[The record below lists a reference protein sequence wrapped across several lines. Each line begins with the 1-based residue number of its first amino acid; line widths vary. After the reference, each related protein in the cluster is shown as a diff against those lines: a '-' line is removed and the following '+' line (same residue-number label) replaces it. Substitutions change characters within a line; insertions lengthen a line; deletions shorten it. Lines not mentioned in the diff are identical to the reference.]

1 MWFTFQYHACNYT
14 KRLLPIPSQK
24 QSKVIILYFGRSL
37 KNVIKYSKL
46 FNIYLR
52 VAKFKQYFNQ
62 SLCDEYIL
70 EHVIAIGK
78 KNSVNV
84 PSISFLKECI

>member
-24 QSKVIILYFGRSL
+24 QSEVIILYFGRSL

-46 FNIYLR
+46 FILEGR
-52 VAKFKQYFNQ
+52 KFKQYFNQ

-70 EHVIAIGK
+70 EHVITIGQ

-84 PSISFLKECI
+84 PSILFLK